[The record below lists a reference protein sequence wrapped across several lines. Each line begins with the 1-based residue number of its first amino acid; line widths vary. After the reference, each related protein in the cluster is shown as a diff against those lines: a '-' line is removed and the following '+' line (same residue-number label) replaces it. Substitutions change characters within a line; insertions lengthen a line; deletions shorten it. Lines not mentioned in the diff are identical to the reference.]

1 MNKRPLPELLAP
13 AGSYDALV
21 AAVEAGAD
29 AVYLGGL
36 SFSARANATN
46 FDEESAARGVEYCH
60 TFGVKVYAAMN
71 TLLFDREGEEFLKMA
86 AAFYR
91 MGVDALIVAD
101 LGGMR
106 LLRRFI
112 PDMPIHASTQAS
124 VHSVDGARALAALG
138 ASRVVLARE
147 LSLDNIRAFTTHGYP
162 QSPLT
167 QKERRSIAPL
177 FSHEATHGC
186 PETEIFIHGALCV
199 SHSGQCLLS
208 SMIGGRSGN
217 RGACAQ
223 PCRLPYGKG
232 YPLSLRDLSTA
243 DHIPALIETGVSSLK
258 IEGRMKSPSYVFGA
272 VEIYRRLLDG
282 RRAATKEENRRLR
295 ELFSRDGFTDA
306 YLRGKPTEPMTGRR
320 GDEDKSAS
328 RALPPP
334 PAPSRRVKLTAEAT
348 VTADTPATLTLIR
361 EDGRLSSAT
370 GDIPA
375 AARSAPLTEDG
386 VKDRLSRMGGTP
398 YLLSPTDIRLSLGE
412 GLNLS
417 PASLN
422 ALRREA
428 LAGFSAPDP
437 DRASFSLPEGA
448 GRIPPHTGEAV
459 DPPFRTTLFFD
470 PAVYDA
476 MGEGEL
482 SYFDICFLPLFRYAE
497 CARRPSGVYLP
508 PVVTDRERP
517 AVLAALAEAKKDG
530 IAYALCGNLGM
541 LSAVLEAGLVP
552 IGDFRLNA
560 TNRESVETL
569 FSLGFE
575 RIILSPE
582 LTLPRLRDIGAGSV
596 IVYGRLPLMLLERCF
611 IRENFGC
618 EKCNRAS
625 LTDRRGARFPLL
637 REWQHRNL
645 LLNSLPTYL
654 GDMRDR
660 LADCRIGGEH
670 FLFTVESAEE
680 VRRVMRDYRA
690 GRKTAVPTRGL
701 PKN

>member
-13 AGSYDALV
+13 AGSYDALL

-46 FDEESAARGVEYCH
+46 FDEEAAARGVEYCH

-71 TLLFDREGEEFLKMA
+71 TLLFDREGEEFLKTA

-124 VHSVDGARALAALG
+124 VHSVEGARQMAALG
-138 ASRVVLARE
+138 CSRVVLARE
-147 LSLDNIRAFTTHGYP
+147 LSLDNIRAF
-162 QSPLT
+162 
-167 QKERRSIAPL
+167 
-177 FSHEATHGC
+177 ATHGSV
-186 PETEIFIHGALCV
+186 ETEIFIHGALCV

-243 DHIPALIETGVSSLK
+243 DHIPALIDSGVSSLK

-320 GDEDKSAS
+320 SEEDKSTG

-334 PAPSRRVKLTAEAT
+334 PPPSRRARLTAEAQISEG
-348 VTADTPATLTLIR
+348 APATLTLVR
-361 EDGRLSSAT
+361 EDGRTAT
-370 GDIPA
+370 AIGDTPA
-375 AARSAPLTEDG
+375 AAKNAPLTAAG
-386 VKDRLSRMGGTP
+386 VKDRLAKMGGTLYTLAP
-398 YLLSPTDIRLSLGE
+398 EDIRLTLDE

-422 ALRREA
+422 ALRRDA
-428 LAGFSAPDP
+428 LAAFSAPDP
-437 DRASFSLPEGA
+437 VRSAFVLPEGA
-448 GRIPPHTGEAV
+448 GRIPAHTSEV
-459 DPPFRTTLFFD
+459 SEKPFRTALFFN
-470 PAVYDA
+470 PAVYA
-476 MGEGEL
+476 ALGEEEL
-482 SYFDICFLPLFRYAE
+482 SYFDICFLPLFRYGE
-497 CARRPSGVYLP
+497 VSKRPSGVYLP
-508 PVVTDRERP
+508 PVVTDREHP
-517 AVLAALAEAKKDG
+517 AVLAAMERAKKDG
-530 IAYALCGNLGM
+530 AIYALCGNLGM
-541 LSAVLEAGLVP
+541 LSAVKEAGLIPV
-552 IGDFRLNA
+552 GDFRLNA

-569 FSLGFE
+569 FELGFE
-575 RIILSPE
+575 RLILSPE

-618 EKCNRAS
+618 ENCNRAS

-637 REWQHRNL
+637 REYPHRNL

-654 GDMRDR
+654 GDTRDR
-660 LADCRIGGEH
+660 LADCRVGGEH

-680 VRRVMRDYRA
+680 VCRVMADYRA
-690 GRKTAVPTRGL
+690 CRKTAAPTRGL